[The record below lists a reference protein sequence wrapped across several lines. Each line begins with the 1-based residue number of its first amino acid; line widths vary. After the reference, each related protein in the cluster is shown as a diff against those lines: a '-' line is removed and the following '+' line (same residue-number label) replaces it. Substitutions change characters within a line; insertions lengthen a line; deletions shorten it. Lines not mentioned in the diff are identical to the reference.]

1 MMPRVIVFDVNETL
15 LDMRAL
21 DPLFTRIFGVASARQ
36 SWFGQVLQSA
46 FVTTITGRYENFSRI
61 WAAALEMTA
70 VRYGV
75 SLAPDDRTAILA
87 GMRTLPPHP
96 DVPASLERLRSA
108 GLRLAALTNSTEEVA
123 IAQLTNAGISHF
135 FENIFSAD
143 IVRRLKPAPEPYE
156 YAAVR
161 LGVPV
166 GRIRMVAAH
175 AWDIAG
181 ALSAGCAAAFVAR
194 PGVALDP
201 LFPRPDITGA
211 DMMEVAEQILAYECP

>member
-1 MMPRVIVFDVNETL
+1 MPRVIVFDVNETL
-15 LDMRAL
+15 LDVRAL
-21 DPLFTRIFGVASARQ
+21 DPLFTRMFGVASARQ

-46 FVTTITGRYENFSRI
+46 FVTTLTGRYENFSRI
-61 WAAALEMTA
+61 WVTALEMTA
-70 VRYGV
+70 VRYGI
-75 SLAPDDRTAILA
+75 SLAPDDYTAVLA
-87 GMRTLPPHP
+87 GMRTLPPQS
-96 DVPASLERLRSA
+96 DVPGALERLHSA

-123 IAQLTNAGISHF
+123 IAQLTNAGINHF

-156 YAAVR
+156 YAAIR

-166 GRIRMVAAH
+166 ERIRMVATH

-181 ALSAGCAAAFVAR
+181 ALCAGCTTAFVGR
-194 PGVALDP
+194 PGTALDP

-211 DMMEVAEQILAYECP
+211 DMIEVAEQILACECP

>member
-1 MMPRVIVFDVNETL
+1 MPRVIVFDVNETL

-21 DPLFTRIFGVASARQ
+21 DPLFTRMFGAASARQ
-36 SWFGQVLQSA
+36 AWFNQALQSA
-46 FVTTITGRYENFSRI
+46 FVTTITGEYVNFTKI
-61 WAAALEMTA
+61 WTTALEMTA
-70 VRYGV
+70 ARYGTPL
-75 SLAPDDRTAILA
+75 SADDCAAVLD
-87 GMRTLPPHP
+87 GMRTLPPHA
-96 DVPASLERLRSA
+96 DVPAALERLRSA

-123 IAQLTNAGISHF
+123 MMQLSNAGLAHF

-161 LGVPV
+161 LNVPI

-181 ALSAGCAAAFVAR
+181 ASRAGCAIAFLAR
-194 PGVALDP
+194 PGMVLDP
-201 LFPRPDITGA
+201 LMPRPDIIGT
-211 DMMEVAEQILAYECP
+211 DMAEVVDQILATERPL

>member
-1 MMPRVIVFDVNETL
+1 MMSRVIVFDVNETL

-36 SWFGQVLQSA
+36 SWFGQALQSA
-46 FVTTITGRYENFSRI
+46 FVTTLTGRYENFSRI
-61 WAAALEMTA
+61 WETALEMTA

-75 SLAPDDRTAILA
+75 SLAPDDRTAVLA

-96 DVPASLERLRSA
+96 DVSGALERLRSA

-123 IAQLTNAGISHF
+123 IAQLTNAGINHF
-135 FENIFSAD
+135 FENIFSAN

-156 YAAVR
+156 YAAIR

-166 GRIRMVAAH
+166 ERIRMVATH

-181 ALSAGCAAAFVAR
+181 ALCAGCAAAFVAR
-194 PGVALDP
+194 PGTALDP

-211 DMMEVAEQILAYECP
+211 DMVEVTERILACECP

>member
-1 MMPRVIVFDVNETL
+1 MPRVIVFDVNETL
-15 LDMRAL
+15 LDVRAL
-21 DPLFTRIFGVASARQ
+21 DPLFTRMFGVASARQ

-46 FVTTITGRYENFSRI
+46 FVTTLTGRYENFSRI
-61 WAAALEMTA
+61 WVTALEMTA
-70 VRYGV
+70 VRYGI
-75 SLAPDDRTAILA
+75 SLAPDDYTAVLA
-87 GMRTLPPHP
+87 GMRTLPPHS
-96 DVPASLERLRSA
+96 DVPGALERLHSA

-123 IAQLTNAGISHF
+123 IAQLTNAGINHF

-156 YAAVR
+156 YAAIR

-166 GRIRMVAAH
+166 ERIRMVATH

-181 ALSAGCAAAFVAR
+181 ALCAGCTAAFVGR
-194 PGVALDP
+194 PGTALDP

-211 DMMEVAEQILAYECP
+211 DMIEVAEQILACECP

>member
-1 MMPRVIVFDVNETL
+1 
-15 LDMRAL
+15 
-21 DPLFTRIFGVASARQ
+21 
-36 SWFGQVLQSA
+36 
-46 FVTTITGRYENFSRI
+46 
-61 WAAALEMTA
+61 MTA
-70 VRYGV
+70 VRYGI

-87 GMRTLPPHP
+87 GMRSLPPHP

-123 IAQLTNAGISHF
+123 IAQLTNAGIGHF

-181 ALSAGCAAAFVAR
+181 ALCAGCAAAFVAR

-211 DMMEVAEQILAYECP
+211 DMMEVAEQILACECP

>member
-1 MMPRVIVFDVNETL
+1 MPRVIVFDVNETL
-15 LDMRAL
+15 LDVRAL
-21 DPLFTRIFGVASARQ
+21 DPLFSRTFGVASARQ

-46 FVTTITGRYENFSRI
+46 FVTTITSRYENFTRI
-61 WAAALEMTA
+61 WATALEMTA
-70 VRYGV
+70 VRYGI
-75 SLAPDDRTAILA
+75 SLAPDDCTAILA
-87 GMRTLPPHP
+87 GMRSLPPHA
-96 DVPASLERLRSA
+96 DVPGALERLQSA

-123 IAQLTNAGISHF
+123 IAQLTSAGINHF

-156 YAAVR
+156 YAAIR

-181 ALSAGCAAAFVAR
+181 ALCAGCAAAFVAR
-194 PGVALDP
+194 PGAALDP
-201 LFPRPDITGA
+201 LFPRPDIVGA
-211 DMMEVAEQILAYECP
+211 DMMEVVEQILACECP

>member
-1 MMPRVIVFDVNETL
+1 MPRVIVFDVNETL

-21 DPLFTRIFGVASARQ
+21 DPLFTRMFGSASARQ
-36 SWFGQVLQSA
+36 AWFNQALQSA
-46 FVTTITGRYENFSRI
+46 FVTTITGEYVNFTKI
-61 WAAALEMTA
+61 WTTALEMTA
-70 VRYGV
+70 ARYGTPL
-75 SLAPDDRTAILA
+75 SADDCAAVLD
-87 GMRTLPPHP
+87 GMRTLPSHA
-96 DVPASLERLRSA
+96 DVPAALERLRSA

-123 IAQLTNAGISHF
+123 MMQLSNAGLAHF

-161 LGVPV
+161 LNVPI

-181 ALSAGCAAAFVAR
+181 ASRAGCAIAFLAR
-194 PGVALDP
+194 PGMVLDP
-201 LFPRPDITGA
+201 LMPRPDIIGT
-211 DMMEVAEQILAYECP
+211 DMTEVVDQILATERPL

>member
-1 MMPRVIVFDVNETL
+1 MPRVIVFDVNETL

-21 DPLFTRIFGVASARQ
+21 DPLFTRMFGAASARQ
-36 SWFGQVLQSA
+36 AWFNQALQSA
-46 FVTTITGRYENFSRI
+46 FVTTITGEYVNFTKI
-61 WAAALEMTA
+61 WTTALEMTA
-70 VRYGV
+70 ARYGTPL
-75 SLAPDDRTAILA
+75 SADDCAAVLD
-87 GMRTLPPHP
+87 GMRTLPPHA
-96 DVPASLERLRSA
+96 DVPAALERLRSA

-123 IAQLTNAGISHF
+123 MMQLSNAGLAHF

-161 LGVPV
+161 LNVPI

-181 ALSAGCAAAFVAR
+181 ASRAGCAIAFLAR
-194 PGVALDP
+194 PGMVLDP
-201 LFPRPDITGA
+201 LMPRPDIIGT
-211 DMMEVAEQILAYECP
+211 DMAEVVDQILATERPS